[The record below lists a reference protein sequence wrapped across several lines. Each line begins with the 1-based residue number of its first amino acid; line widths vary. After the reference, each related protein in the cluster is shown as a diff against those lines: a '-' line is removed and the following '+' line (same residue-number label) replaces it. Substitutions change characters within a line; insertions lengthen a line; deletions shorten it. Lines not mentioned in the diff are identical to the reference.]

1 MKLNKEDLVS
11 VLRKFDSIL
20 DYSRNNFDE
29 PKGKFTTLE
38 SNLITST
45 LNSKLSDRLLNLE
58 RERFGHSS

>member
-20 DYSRNNFDE
+20 DNSRNNFDE
-29 PKGKFTTLE
+29 PKGKFTTLQ

-58 RERFGHSS
+58 